1 MNYTII
7 TKQIKD
13 YKSKNQFE
21 DIYIYSFIKLNSDF
35 KTGVSIIT
43 EKILADK
50 IKVPERTIKS
60 IIGRLKKYPDLIRI
74 EQKPIKEHIE
84 KGEYYFLK
92 NFYSFNLKPE
102 NYFILDNSFFYLDI
116 PIKIKGFLL
125 KLKSVCKNDTNKYIS
140 DKPYKGGIN
149 KADLARKLNIDKD
162 TLNNYLND
170 CLALKQIRYIDNGL
184 LITNK
189 CFLLS
194 VSENKENE
202 IYNTIYD
209 FCLDK
214 GCVPPE
220 RNKDAIMRIMLLN
233 NPEPLKNIL
242 ENKCKT
248 LPENVSF
255 EYFLKVL
262 SIKKTEIKQPNFQII
277 L

>member
-1 MNYTII
+1 MNYTTI

-50 IKVPERTIKS
+50 TKVPDRTIKS
-60 IIGRLKKYPDLIRI
+60 IIGRLKNYPQLIRI
-74 EQKPIKEHIE
+74 DQKPIKEHIE
-84 KGEYYFLK
+84 KGEYYFIK
-92 NFYSFNLKPE
+92 NYYTFNLKPE
-102 NYFILDNSFFYLDI
+102 NYFFIDNSFFYLDI

-140 DKPYKGGIN
+140 EKPYKGGIN
-149 KADLARKLNIDKD
+149 KADLARKLYIDKD
-162 TLNNYLND
+162 TLEKYLNE

-184 LITNK
+184 FITNK

-194 VSENKENE
+194 VADNKENE
-202 IYNTIYD
+202 IYNTIYE

-214 GCVPPE
+214 GTVPPE
-220 RNKDAIMRIMLLN
+220 RNKDAIMRIIFLN
-233 NPEPLKNIL
+233 NAEPLKEIL
-242 ENKCKT
+242 ENRCKT
-248 LPENVSF
+248 LPENISL

-262 SIKKTEIKQPNFQII
+262 SIKKTEFKQPNFQII